1 MNIKK
6 IYNEKR
12 EEMKL
17 SIDVQVLDKAV
28 IVTITDSSDTNFISV
43 KNIKSANV
51 AMAYSE
57 AFEEAAQYFL
67 NIEEE
72 QEEKSNGLIDQIMPL
87 PDSGEVM
94 GEEGKKALTAAI
106 VENIPNV
113 IPTPVTPNFSMPEPL
128 ANTAASSEMP
138 VIEKSEPMSPVTT
151 CIPEIPTPISTAPEP
166 VSNSVVELNPVPEI
180 HPPVIDAY
188 EPIEVPCNI
197 PVPDMSVVF
206 APAPNIETT
215 NDQSQPVIS
224 YESSNSVQQMVN
236 SQLANVQPIV
246 TDNQGATEIPFGPA
260 FGSKISEMGI
270 TNAQWYVKNIPDHS
284 KYLSYREQI
293 RQFYGIQ

>member
-1 MNIKK
+1 MNFKR

-17 SIDVQVLDKAV
+17 ITNVQVLDKAV
-28 IVTITDSSDTNFISV
+28 IVTIADSANTNFISV

-51 AMAYSE
+51 AMAYKE
-57 AFEEAAQYFL
+57 AFEEAVQYFL
-67 NIEEE
+67 NLEEE

-87 PDSGEVM
+87 PNSDDTKTDVFE
-94 GEEGKKALTAAI
+94 
-106 VENIPNV
+106 
-113 IPTPVTPNFSMPEPL
+113 TPVEEEFPKYEPVTNFSIPEPM
-128 ANTAASSEMP
+128 NITINSEMP
-138 VIEKSEPMSPVTT
+138 VIEKSEPINPVPT
-151 CIPEIPTPISTAPEP
+151 CVPDISTPISTSEP
-166 VSNSVVELNPVPEI
+166 VNDSGVEINPVPEI
-180 HPPVIDAY
+180 QYPVNTYAP
-188 EPIEVPCNI
+188 EMPCSI
-197 PVPDMSVVF
+197 PMPDMSEIF
-206 APAPNIETT
+206 APAPNIETP

-246 TDNQGATEIPFGPA
+246 TDDQGTTEIPFGPA

>member
-1 MNIKK
+1 MNLKK
-6 IYNEKR
+6 IYNERR
-12 EEMKL
+12 EKMKL
-17 SIDVQVLDKAV
+17 ITNVQVLDKAV
-28 IVTITDSSDTNFISV
+28 IVTITDSANTNFISV

-67 NIEEE
+67 NLEEE

-87 PDSGEVM
+87 PNSDNTKTDVLVA
-94 GEEGKKALTAAI
+94 EEKNF
-106 VENIPNV
+106 E
-113 IPTPVTPNFSMPEPL
+113 TPIAEESPKYEPIPNFSMPEPMNI
-128 ANTAASSEMP
+128 AINSEMP
-138 VIEKSEPMSPVTT
+138 VIEKSEPISPVPT
-151 CIPEIPTPISTAPEP
+151 CVPEISTPISTPEP
-166 VSNSVVELNPVPEI
+166 VNDSVTEINPVPEI
-180 HPPVIDAY
+180 QPPVIDIY
-188 EPIEVPCNI
+188 VPTEMPCNI
-197 PVPDMSVVF
+197 PMPDMSVVF
-206 APAPNIETT
+206 APAPNIETP

-236 SQLANVQPIV
+236 SQLANVQPII
-246 TDNQGATEIPFGPA
+246 TDDQGATEIPFGPA

>member
-1 MNIKK
+1 MNLKK

-17 SIDVQVLDKAV
+17 VTNVQVLDKAV
-28 IVTITDSSDTNFISV
+28 IVTVSDSANTNFISV
-43 KNIKSANV
+43 KNIKAANV
-51 AMAYSE
+51 AMAYNE

-67 NIEEE
+67 NLEEE

-87 PDSGEVM
+87 PNSDNTKTDVLIA
-94 GEEGKKALTAAI
+94 EEKNF
-106 VENIPNV
+106 E
-113 IPTPVTPNFSMPEPL
+113 TPIAEESTKYEPIPNFSMPEPM
-128 ANTAASSEMP
+128 NITINSEMP
-138 VIEKSEPMSPVTT
+138 VIEKSEPISPVPT
-151 CIPEIPTPISTAPEP
+151 CVPEISTPITITPEP
-166 VSNSVVELNPVPEI
+166 ANDSNTEINPVPEI
-180 HPPVIDAY
+180 QQPPIIDTY
-188 EPIEVPCNI
+188 VPTEMPCNI
-197 PVPDMSVVF
+197 PMPDMSVVF
-206 APAPNIETT
+206 APTPNVETQ
-215 NDQSQPVIS
+215 NDQSVIS

-246 TDNQGATEIPFGPA
+246 TDDQGATEIPFGPA